1 MVAVNAQ
8 IIKSLKSRAS
18 KGRAQVM
25 ARVFKTGKGEYAEGD
40 IFHGVSVPDQR
51 VIAKKY
57 YLQSDAVSVSEL
69 LKSRYHEERLTALFI
84 LTHLF
89 EHAQKKGAGELY
101 VNLYLKEI
109 QYVNNWDLV
118 DSTAY
123 KILGPWLEDKKRNIL
138 YKLADSKN
146 LWENRVA
153 VIATLHFIKKN
164 DFADI
169 LKLSEKLLFHAHD
182 LMHKAIGWMLREAW
196 KVNPGPIE
204 TFLQH
209 QASVMPRTMLRYAIE
224 KMTESKRKYYLN
236 AKNHT
241 FKG

>member
-1 MVAVNAQ
+1 MIAVNTQ
-8 IIKSLKSRAS
+8 IVKSLKSKAS
-18 KGRAQVM
+18 KERAQVM
-25 ARVFKTGKGEYAEGD
+25 ARFFKTGKGEYAEGD

-57 YLQSDAVSVSEL
+57 FTQSDAASVSEL
-69 LKSRYHEERLTALFI
+69 LKSRYHEERLTALVI

-89 EHAQKKGAGELY
+89 EQAKKKGTEELY

-109 QYVNNWDLV
+109 HYVNNWDLV
-118 DSTAY
+118 DSTAH
-123 KILGPWLEDKKRNIL
+123 KILGRWLENKNRKIL

-153 VIATLHFIKKN
+153 VIATYYFIKKN
-164 DFADI
+164 DFTDI
-169 LKLSEKLLFHAHD
+169 LKLSEKLLLHPHD

-196 KVNPGPIE
+196 KINPGPIE
-204 TFLQH
+204 TFLQD

-224 KMTESKRKYYLN
+224 KMTDSKRKHYLN

-241 FKG
+241 FKS